1 MFLSRT
7 AWACSASTL
16 PTELQPYNGYN
27 RSSLCS
33 APSCCW
39 APGPGPTPGFGQYMR
54 QCSQALL
61 KNESVGDLWGQVT
74 RGVSRTTFQVHG
86 DLALQQGPE
95 QPEVEL
101 FSDHRESTGHRA
113 QSPQPEKYRSC
124 PAVLLHAQDLFKAW
138 LMATL
143 FVHWPLIHS
152 VPQNCW
158 MPVTVDSGV
167 EARKIIIKCVISA
180 VKNT

>member
-1 MFLSRT
+1 MFLSRP

-16 PTELQPYNGYN
+16 PTELQP

-33 APSCCW
+33 APPCYWS
-39 APGPGPTPGFGQYMR
+39 PGPGPTPVVGQYMR

-61 KNESVGDLWGQVT
+61 KKNESVGDLWGQVT
-74 RGVSRTTFQVHG
+74 RGVSRTTFQVCG

-95 QPEVEL
+95 QPEVGL
-101 FSDHRESTGHRA
+101 FSDHHDCTGHRA
-113 QSPQPEKYRSC
+113 QSPQPGKYRSC
-124 PAVLLHAQDLFKAW
+124 PAVLLPAQDLFKAW

-152 VPQNCW
+152 VPQNC
-158 MPVTVDSGV
+158 
-167 EARKIIIKCVISA
+167 
-180 VKNT
+180 